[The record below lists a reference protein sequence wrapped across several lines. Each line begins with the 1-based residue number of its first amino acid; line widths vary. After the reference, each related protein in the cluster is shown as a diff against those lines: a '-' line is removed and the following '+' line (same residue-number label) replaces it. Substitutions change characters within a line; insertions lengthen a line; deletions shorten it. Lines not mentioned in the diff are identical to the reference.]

1 MFISE
6 ISKLENFHTQTLDL
20 VTSRVFY
27 LSVLLLTS
35 FHFPEN
41 DISILLF
48 KGLLESKKLYLIEQ
62 DIAFRCLNIQ
72 RALLTLN
79 N

>member
-20 VTSRVFY
+20 VTSRV